1 MLIQVGELAKRAG
14 ITVRTLHHYESLGL
28 LLPSGR
34 TAAGYRLYNAH
45 DVQRLHTI
53 QALTQM
59 GLSLS
64 DVRDTL
70 ENHSVSLNDI
80 IGRQLAM
87 LDEKLS
93 RIATLRERLVTLQR
107 ELQSGQEPDLSEW
120 LTTLELMTMYDRWFT
135 QQELK
140 ELPFA
145 QQDAD
150 REQEWAEM
158 VAQAKGLI
166 DSRVPPADPQ
176 AQALATRWMET
187 LERDTAGKPDFLTRL
202 NKMHAS
208 EPQMVDKTG
217 ITPQILDFITHA
229 FAESKLAIYARYLSD
244 EELAFTRAHY
254 FDRMMEWP
262 PLVAKLHHAFS
273 RGVKPESEEGQAL
286 ARHWL
291 ELFASFAGHDPR
303 THQKFRVAM
312 TNEPHLAKGTWM
324 TPPVLGWLQQAVAAL
339 MQAQRPASA
348 E

>member
-70 ENHSVSLNDI
+70 ENQSVSLNDI
-80 IGRQLAM
+80 IGRQLTM

-93 RIATLRERLVTLQR
+93 RIATLRERLVTLQS

-217 ITPQILDFITHA
+217 ITPQILDF
-229 FAESKLAIYARYLSD
+229 
-244 EELAFTRAHY
+244 
-254 FDRMMEWP
+254 
-262 PLVAKLHHAFS
+262 
-273 RGVKPESEEGQAL
+273 
-286 ARHWL
+286 
-291 ELFASFAGHDPR
+291 
-303 THQKFRVAM
+303 
-312 TNEPHLAKGTWM
+312 
-324 TPPVLGWLQQAVAAL
+324 
-339 MQAQRPASA
+339 
-348 E
+348 

>member
-34 TAAGYRLYNAH
+34 TAAGYRLYNAT
-45 DVQRLHTI
+45 DVKRLHTI

-64 DVRDTL
+64 EVRDTL

-80 IGRQLAM
+80 IGRQLCM
-87 LDEKLS
+87 LDEKLT
-93 RIATLRERLVTLQR
+93 RIATLRGRLALLQR
-107 ELQSGQEPDLSEW
+107 DLQSGREPDLFEW

-135 QQELK
+135 QQELNT
-140 ELPFA
+140 LPFA
-145 QQDAD
+145 QQDAA

-158 VAQAKGLI
+158 VAQVKGLI

-202 NKMHAS
+202 NKMHEN

-217 ITPQILDFITHA
+217 ITPQVLDFITHA
-229 FAESKLAIYARYLSD
+229 FAESKLAIYAHYLSD
-244 EELAFTRAHY
+244 DELAFTRAHY
-254 FDRMMEWP
+254 FDRMKEWP
-262 PLVAKLHHAFS
+262 PLVAKLHEAFN
-273 RGVKPESEEGQAL
+273 RGIKPESEEGQAL

-291 ELFASFAGHDPR
+291 ELFTSFAGHDPR
-303 THQKFRVAM
+303 THQKFREAM
-312 TNEPHLAKGTWM
+312 TKEPHLAKGTWM
-324 TPPVLGWLQQAVAAL
+324 TPSVLGWLQQAVAAL

-348 E
+348 D